1 MAENK
6 TPRYVV
12 WDKVSDVITP
22 SGEVFT
28 PEQWMG
34 RYPVARV
41 LDVVGSGGAVRGGF
55 FAVYDQMIEQYESL
69 GCDFSGCT
77 TQQEHLDA
85 IEAWEDAQNELA
97 NEPSAEERIAS
108 ALEYQNLMEY

>member
-12 WDKVSDVITP
+12 WDKTSPVVCP

-28 PEQWMG
+28 AEQWKE
-34 RYPVARV
+34 RYPVANV
-41 LDVVGSGGAVRGGF
+41 LDIVGAGGAVLGGF
-55 FAVYDQMIEQYESL
+55 FAVYDQMVEEYEAL
-69 GCDFSGCT
+69 GCDFTGCT

-85 IEAWEDAQNELA
+85 IEAWEDAQNALA
-97 NEPSAEERIAS
+97 SEPSAEERIAS